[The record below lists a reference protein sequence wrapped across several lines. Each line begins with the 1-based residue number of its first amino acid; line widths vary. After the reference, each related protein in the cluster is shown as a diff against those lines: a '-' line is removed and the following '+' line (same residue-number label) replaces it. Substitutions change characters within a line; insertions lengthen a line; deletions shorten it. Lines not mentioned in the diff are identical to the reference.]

1 MVDLRTE
8 VQEEGRELGR
18 MSIRRV
24 LVVEENERKKNA
36 SMMASAGCDRDPGC
50 SVGACKAGRAVG
62 VAWFAQRQRK
72 LELAK
77 GREEHAEEEEEGISE
92 WTDVERGSCDDEMT
106 EEGTCPE
113 AVMELP
119 ERVEGKERDEQRC

>member
-1 MVDLRTE
+1 LVDLRTE
-8 VQEEGRELGR
+8 VQEEGRGLGR

-36 SMMASAGCDRDPGC
+36 SMMASAGCGRDPDC
-50 SVGACKAGRAVG
+50 CVEACKADRAVG
-62 VAWFAQRQRK
+62 GAWFAPRQRK

-77 GREEHAEEEEEGISE
+77 GREAYAEEEEGISE
-92 WTDVERGSCDDEMT
+92 WTDVERGSCDDEMA
-106 EEGTCPE
+106 EEGTFPE